1 MAIKNYVYSD
11 YDQDLD
17 RQNDGDIEQQIDVQ
31 AIRNSLLN
39 IIKTRP
45 GTRRMLPTFATNLF
59 NILFEPMD
67 EQTAR
72 LLAEAVLEG
81 IEIWE
86 DRIDVQGFD
95 IEPIYDKNF
104 YRCRL
109 QFNIVGSDKIE
120 EINFVLSR

>member
-1 MAIKNYVYSD
+1 MALKTYIYSD
-11 YDQDLD
+11 YDQELI
-17 RQNDGDIEQQIDVQ
+17 RQNDGDIQQQTDVQ
-31 AIRNSLLN
+31 AIRNSILN

-67 EQTAR
+67 NRTAR

-86 DRIDVQGFD
+86 DRIEITGFD
-95 IEPIYDKNF
+95 IEPRYDQNA

-109 QFNIVGSDKIE
+109 KFTIIGDDKIQ
-120 EINFVLSR
+120 EIDFVLSR